1 MIKPFSLD
9 EVKVAMWDY
18 DSYKSRG
25 PDGINFGFI
34 KDFWL
39 DMKDDIMRFISEFHM
54 NGKLTKGI
62 NNTFIAPIPKL
73 ESPQQLND
81 FRLISL
87 VGSMYNILAKLLANM
102 LRLVIG
108 SVLFESQ
115 SEFVKDKEDS

>member
-1 MIKPFSLD
+1 
-9 EVKVAMWDY
+9 MWDY